1 MYADPEVMR
10 YVGDGRTLTRS
21 ETERSVRRMIE
32 RWEAD
37 GFGLFTTVRKDDEA
51 VIGRVGLLVWNT
63 DTWEP
68 TTRAEAADVPSEVEV
83 GYTLGRDYWGQGFAT
98 EAAGAVRDYALG
110 ELGAG
115 RLIALIIHGNTAS
128 ENVARKLGLEYERNI
143 MLGRREAQ
151 LFALEP
157 CWQDEDASRVVG
169 GTKTPAEVDRMMERT
184 VRHWDWFGIGNFT
197 VERREDGAILGRV
210 GFLIWNPETWENGHR
225 VQLEQPY
232 VTELGW
238 KLGREAWG
246 RGYATEAALA
256 CRDWALG
263 ERGLT
268 RVISLIALENTPSI
282 RVAEQIG
289 ESFERELEPSPFQ
302 FPAGMWSLGE
312 KIAP

>member
-1 MYADPEVMR
+1 MLSLETDRLVLRAPVPQDADALAPMYADPEVMR

-37 GFGLFTTVRKDDEA
+37 GFGLFTTVRKDDET

-63 DTWEP
+63 VTWEP

-110 ELGAG
+110 ELGAA

-128 ENVARKLGLEYERNI
+128 ENVARKLGLEYERVI

-157 CWQDEDASRVVG
+157 
-169 GTKTPAEVDRMMERT
+169 
-184 VRHWDWFGIGNFT
+184 
-197 VERREDGAILGRV
+197 
-210 GFLIWNPETWENGHR
+210 
-225 VQLEQPY
+225 
-232 VTELGW
+232 
-238 KLGREAWG
+238 
-246 RGYATEAALA
+246 
-256 CRDWALG
+256 
-263 ERGLT
+263 
-268 RVISLIALENTPSI
+268 
-282 RVAEQIG
+282 
-289 ESFERELEPSPFQ
+289 
-302 FPAGMWSLGE
+302 
-312 KIAP
+312 